1 VCGPLWDLT
10 HCGVL
15 DRPRIDQP
23 HYGTHLGDAGYW
35 SPYVA
40 VVLARHHLPASELEA
55 PFAGTFPVFL
65 AGEVVVKLFGPAFD
79 GTESHAAELAMH
91 HLLAAHP
98 EVPAPGLVAHG
109 CLFGDEPRWPYLVTG
124 RLRGVAIREAGLGHF
139 ESVSVAAQLGE
150 AVGRLHQLPA
160 PGPVASR
167 DVLKEMR
174 GGAAER
180 LRGFGLPGH
189 LAEQVPGYLADALPA
204 TSLVHADI
212 TADHVFV
219 DRAGLAGLIDWGD
232 ALLADPYYELVAV
245 YLDAFGGRRPLLTE
259 FLRSYRWERA
269 GDFGRRALQGV
280 LEFQFDAISRI
291 SEMVDL
297 TKVNDLDQLAER
309 LFG

>member
-1 VCGPLWDLT
+1 LT
-10 HCGVL
+10 HYGVL

-40 VVLARHHLPASELEA
+40 IVLSRHHLPACELEA

-65 AGEVVVKLFGPAFD
+65 AGDVVVKLFAPAFD

-91 HLLAAHP
+91 HLLAGHP
-98 EVPAPGLVAHG
+98 EVPAPGLIAQG
-109 CLFGDEPRWPYLVTG
+109 CLFDDEPRWPYLVTR
-124 RLRGVAIREAGLGHF
+124 RLRGVAIREAGLDHC
-139 ESVSVAAQLGE
+139 ESVSVATQLGE

-160 PGPVASR
+160 PGPVAGR
-167 DVLKEMR
+167 DVLREMR
-174 GGAAER
+174 AGAAER
-180 LRGFGLPGH
+180 LRAFGLPGH

-204 TSLVHADI
+204 ASLIHADI

-219 DRAGLAGLIDWGD
+219 DGAGLVGLIDWGD
-232 ALLADPYYELVAV
+232 AIIADRYYELVAV
-245 YLDAFGGRRPLLTE
+245 YLDAFGGRRPLLTG
-259 FLRSYRWERA
+259 FLHGYGWDRA
-269 GDFGRRALQGV
+269 DDFGRRALQGV

-297 TKVNDLDQLAER
+297 TEVKDLDQLAQR

>member
-1 VCGPLWDLT
+1 MCGPPWDLT
-10 HCGVL
+10 HYGVL
-15 DRPRIDQP
+15 DRPRADQP
-23 HYGTHLGDAGYW
+23 HYGTHLGDVAYW

-91 HLLAAHP
+91 RLLASHP
-98 EVPAPGLVAHG
+98 EVPAPRFIAQG
-109 CLFGDEPRWPYLVTG
+109 CLFDEEPRWPYLVTG
-124 RLRGVAIREAGLGHF
+124 RLRGVAIREAGLDHSG
-139 ESVSVAAQLGE
+139 SVPVAAQLGE

-160 PGPVASR
+160 PDAVAGR
-167 DVLKEMR
+167 DVLRQMR
-174 GGAAER
+174 AGAAER
-180 LRGFGLPGH
+180 LRRFGMPGH
-189 LAEQVPGYLADALPA
+189 LAEQVPDYLADALPA

-219 DRAGLAGLIDWGD
+219 DRAGLAGIIDWGD
-232 ALLADPYYELVAV
+232 AIIADRYYELVAV
-245 YLDAFGGRRPLLTE
+245 YFDAFGGRRPLLTG
-259 FLRSYRWERA
+259 FLRGYGWDR
-269 GDFGRRALQGV
+269 GDDFGRRALQGV

-297 TKVNDLDQLAER
+297 TEVKDLGQLADR